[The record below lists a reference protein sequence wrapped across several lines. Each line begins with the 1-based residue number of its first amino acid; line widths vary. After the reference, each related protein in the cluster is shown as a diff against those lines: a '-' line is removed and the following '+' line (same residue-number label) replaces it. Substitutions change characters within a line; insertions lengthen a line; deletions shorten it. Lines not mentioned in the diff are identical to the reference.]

1 MRKPFSKFKISEMKT
16 HKENKEFGHSLPCR
30 TLRPFFDRIKD

>member
-1 MRKPFSKFKISEMKT
+1 MFSKVRMEELVT
-16 HKENKEFGHSLPCR
+16 HRENKEFGHSMPCR